1 MDMEEKNIPDGQ
13 NEPVSEPAPA
23 PIPEEPVV
31 SQEVPT
37 PAPEAPVQPVAQ
49 AAPQEAPRPTKF
61 CTHCGGKIDE
71 KAVICPLCG
80 CQVEQMAQ
88 QNPNIVINNTNSNVN
103 TQTAVVGGVPRPPR
117 NKWVALLLCFFL
129 GFLGVHKFYEGKA
142 GMGVLYLLTGGL
154 CGVGALV
161 DFIVLLFKPNPY
173 YV

>member
-1 MDMEEKNIPDGQ
+1 MDMDEKNIPNGQ
-13 NEPVSEPAPA
+13 NEPVSEPTPA
-23 PIPEEPVV
+23 PEETVV
-31 SQEVPT
+31 SQEAPAQAAVP
-37 PAPEAPVQPVAQ
+37 

-71 KAVICPLCG
+71 KAVVCPLCG

-88 QNPNIVINNTNSNVN
+88 QNPNIVINNSNANSNVN
-103 TQTAVVGGVPRPPR
+103 TQTTVVAGVSRPPR
-117 NKWVALLLCFFL
+117 NKWVALLLCLFL
-129 GFLGVHKFYEGKA
+129 GVFGVHKFYEGKA

-154 CGVGALV
+154 CGVGALA